1 MEAVKVGLELA
12 GRRLTIETGRLAKQ
26 ANGAAVVQYG
36 DTIILATAVLG
47 EAQEGMDFLP
57 LTVDFEARTYAA
69 GKIPMTFYRREGK
82 PSDRSILVA
91 RLTDRPLRPLFPEGM
106 RNEVQIIITPLS
118 SDPEN
123 SPDVLS
129 PIGASAALS
138 VSDIPFQGPVAC
150 VRVGLIEGELALNPT
165 YSQMEHSDLDL
176 VVAGT
181 KEALLMVEAGA
192 NEVPEETL
200 LRALEFAHDAIRQI
214 AALQEELVARAGREK
229 AAVELARPEEELLGR
244 VGELAAGPIGEL
256 LGRPEKQARHR
267 ALEALREE
275 ILAQLAEAYPERE
288 GEIQSAFEKVLKQVV
303 RRMTLE
309 EGRRVDGRRME
320 EVRPITCEVGLLP
333 RVHGSAL
340 FTRGE
345 TQVLSV
351 TTLGTVGDE
360 KTIDWL
366 TEDFTSRYMHHYNFL
381 PFCVGEVRPL
391 RGPGRREIGHGALA
405 ERALVPVLPEEEEF
419 PYTIRV
425 VSEILESNGSSSM
438 ASVCGSSLSL
448 MDAGVPIRSA
458 VAGVAMGLLKE
469 NDQYRILTDI
479 EGMEDAYGDM
489 DFKVAGTEKGITAL
503 QMDIKIAG
511 LEMDLLAEALE
522 WARRARLFIR
532 DKMLTALPAP
542 RPELSPYAPRITIIT
557 IDPDKIGTVIGPGG
571 KTINRITEE
580 TGTQIDIEDDGR
592 VYIAAPNEEAGQ
604 RARKMIEDLVR
615 DVVVGEEYVGKV
627 TRIMNFGAF
636 VEVLPGKEG
645 LVHISRLSNERVAR
659 VEDVVHVGDE
669 LTVRVSEIDSQG
681 RINLERVGLPARD
694 RRPPSPRRSFYRR
707 SPERRSDRRG
717 GQGGGRGGRS
727 GDRRRPHGR
736 PDRRSDRY
744 RKYPEEE

>member
-1 MEAVKVGLELA
+1 
-12 GRRLTIETGRLAKQ
+12 
-26 ANGAAVVQYG
+26 
-36 DTIILATAVLG
+36 
-47 EAQEGMDFLP
+47 
-57 LTVDFEARTYAA
+57 
-69 GKIPMTFYRREGK
+69 
-82 PSDRSILVA
+82 
-91 RLTDRPLRPLFPEGM
+91 
-106 RNEVQIIITPLS
+106 
-118 SDPEN
+118 
-123 SPDVLS
+123 
-129 PIGASAALS
+129 
-138 VSDIPFQGPVAC
+138 
-150 VRVGLIEGELALNPT
+150 
-165 YSQMEHSDLDL
+165 
-176 VVAGT
+176 
-181 KEALLMVEAGA
+181 
-192 NEVPEETL
+192 
-200 LRALEFAHDAIRQI
+200 
-214 AALQEELVARAGREK
+214 
-229 AAVELARPEEELLGR
+229 
-244 VGELAAGPIGEL
+244 
-256 LGRPEKQARHR
+256 
-267 ALEALREE
+267 
-275 ILAQLAEAYPERE
+275 
-288 GEIQSAFEKVLKQVV
+288 
-303 RRMTLE
+303 
-309 EGRRVDGRRME
+309 
-320 EVRPITCEVGLLP
+320 
-333 RVHGSAL
+333 
-340 FTRGE
+340 
-345 TQVLSV
+345 
-351 TTLGTVGDE
+351 
-360 KTIDWL
+360 
-366 TEDFTSRYMHHYNFL
+366 
-381 PFCVGEVRPL
+381 
-391 RGPGRREIGHGALA
+391 
-405 ERALVPVLPEEEEF
+405 RALVPVLPEEEEF